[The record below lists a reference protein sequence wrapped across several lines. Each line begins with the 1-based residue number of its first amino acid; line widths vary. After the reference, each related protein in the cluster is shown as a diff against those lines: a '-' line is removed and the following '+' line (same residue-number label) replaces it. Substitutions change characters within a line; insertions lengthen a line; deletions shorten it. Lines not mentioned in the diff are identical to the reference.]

1 MQKEIL
7 IKQLNEINF
16 DNYPGITF
24 EIPKIIYKENEY
36 DDELNINQTNYD
48 DVKTELNNH
57 SDNFNFIDNIK
68 MYLDDIFSVTKDV
81 VIHKI
86 EFLNIDDTNY
96 KLIIYSDKELNTMYL
111 NNKIK
116 LDNYDYHIQ
125 LITENE
131 QNVFDTTESVLQ
143 KQQNIFNDTVSVSK
157 LLHSYINQIN
167 NIDSLIN
174 LSKERLIKKIKNTT
188 FYNKEFKNRD
198 VYIGFFGSSNEINIS
213 FNSYTLAFKSDD
225 NGNIIPT
232 SKFNSDNINFYK
244 EIKNELT
251 SLFKLYSDND
261 KNKNGLCIQIPVIN
275 ADFVVVLNGAQLI
288 VRFLINAD
296 SYDNNNK
303 FLEISY
309 VADNP
314 TKFVYSFTNNKLFQ
328 LLLIDDGLKKLYDN
342 AFVKIEDCPEF
353 LKEKLRKKDTAF
365 STVSQN
371 ITSELIDK
379 CSNSDSKNAKKIKSL
394 LLKRF

>member
-16 DNYPGITF
+16 DNYPGITI

-48 DVKTELNNH
+48 EVKTELNNR

-96 KLIIYSDKELNTMYL
+96 KLIIYSDKHLNTLYL

-116 LDNYDYHIQ
+116 LNNYDYRIQ

-143 KQQNIFNDTVSVSK
+143 NQQNNFNGTISVSR
-157 LLHSYINQIN
+157 LFHSYINQVN

-188 FYNKEFKNRD
+188 FYNKEYKNRD
-198 VYIGFFGSSNEINIS
+198 VYIEFFGSCSEINIK
-213 FNSYTLAFKSDD
+213 FNSYTLTFKSDS

-232 SKFNSDNINFYK
+232 REFNSDNINFYK

-261 KNKNGLCIQIPVIN
+261 KNKNGLCLQIPVIN

-288 VRFLINAD
+288 VRFLINSD

-309 VADNP
+309 SVDNP
-314 TKFVYSFTNNKLFQ
+314 TKFSYSFTNNKLFQ
-328 LLLIDDGLKKLYDN
+328 LLLIDDELEKLYEK
-342 AFVKIEDCPEF
+342 ALVKIEDCPEF
-353 LKEKLRKKDTAF
+353 LKEKLSKKETAF
-365 STVSQN
+365 TTLSQN
-371 ITSELIDK
+371 VTSELIDM
-379 CSNSDSKNAKKIKSL
+379 CSNSDSEKVKKIKSL